1 VTSCNRITISPVYFR
16 HLIGVVHNSGV
27 IRRFQIVQDAR
38 DHAVLALETEPTA
51 AESAVGDSI
60 GDIRR
65 DLMTVFGPGMNLEIN
80 RIDRIPESGAE
91 NSPLASIKPPSPPFN
106 EFFDSFRITNCK
118 DGERGRNRTFNLLIK
133 STCQT
138 WNQ

>member
-80 RIDRIPESGAE
+80 RIDRIPESGSGKFIACI
-91 NSPLASIKPPSPPFN
+91 NKTA
-106 EFFDSFRITNCK
+106 
-118 DGERGRNRTFNLLIK
+118 K
-133 STCQT
+133 SAV
-138 WNQ
+138 